1 MKNIIKF
8 AILLMVMGLTASCSK
23 DYLDVNVDPNNPT
36 KVSPDL
42 VLPVAQL
49 YTARIV
55 QGDRRLN
62 HLGNMLMYNWSQ
74 SDGFAWYPDEFKYLV
89 TSSFYQEIF
98 NDSYSTALK
107 QYHVLDNLGSTY
119 DNYKAISMIMKAYHF
134 QLLVDCYGDIPYNE
148 ALGRSLNATPKYDN
162 AQKVYDSLIVDL
174 TRAIN
179 IIDHAVDQKGPGAD
193 DAMFKGNMTDWKR
206 FANSVKLRILVRESD
221 LTAKAGYIQSEI
233 DAINTEGS
241 GFITTD
247 VGVNL
252 GFISKE
258 TGKQNVIWDFLGYDA
273 TGSQTMTGK
282 ATCATDY
289 ILDYLGASKTNDL
302 RISKLYTKSSA
313 TNVYLGV
320 PQGLLDYD
328 TPVVD
333 RFVPENVSLTGTGI
347 LKSATQSAIIFTK
360 AEDYFN
366 QAEAATKGFITVGD
380 GGQALYEQGITASY
394 LYLGLTAT
402 NASDYYTSGLNLV
415 DWTASA
421 NKKEAIIT
429 QKWIAVNG
437 ITAEQSWF
445 DYSRTGYPTGLPIS
459 QLATTPNRPV
469 RLFYVAGELS
479 SNGANVPTQP
489 NAFTAK
495 VFWAN

>member
-1 MKNIIKF
+1 
-8 AILLMVMGLTASCSK
+8 MVLGLTASCSK

-49 YTARIV
+49 YTARVV

-62 HLGNMLMYNWSQ
+62 HLGNMMMYNWSQ
-74 SDGFAWYPDEFKYLV
+74 SDGFAWYSDEFKYLV
-89 TSSFYQEIF
+89 TSSFYQGVF
-98 NDSYSTALK
+98 NDTYSTALK
-107 QYHVLDNLGSTY
+107 QYHVLDNLASNY
-119 DNYKAISMIMKAYHF
+119 DNYKAISKIMKAYHF

-162 AQKVYDSLIVDL
+162 AQKIYDSLIVDL

-179 IIDHAVDQKGPGAD
+179 IIDNAVDQKGPGAD
-193 DAMFKGNMTDWKR
+193 DAMFAGNMLKWKQ
-206 FANSVKLRILVRESD
+206 FANTVKLRILVRESG
-221 LTAKAGYIQSEI
+221 LAAKAGYVQAEI
-233 DAINTEGS
+233 DAIDAEGS
-241 GFITTD
+241 GYITTD
-247 VGVNL
+247 VGVNP
-252 GFISKE
+252 GYIPKE

-289 ILDYLGASKTNDL
+289 ILTYLGPTITNDP
-302 RISKLYTKSSA
+302 RIDRIYSKPA
-313 TNVYLGV
+313 TGHLGV

-328 TPVVD
+328 TPVPD
-333 RFVPENVSLTGTGI
+333 AFVPEKVSLTGPGI
-347 LKSATQSAIIFTK
+347 LKSAGQSSIIFTK

-366 QAEAATKGFITVGD
+366 QAEAANKGFISVTD
-380 GGQALYEQGITASY
+380 GGRDLYEKGITASF
-394 LYLGLTAT
+394 LYLGLTAEKAT
-402 NASDYYTSGLNLV
+402 TYYLQSKNNVGWLI
-415 DWTASA
+415 SS
-421 NKKEAIIT
+421 NKLEAIIT

-445 DYSRTGYPTGLPIS
+445 DYSRTGFPAGLPIS
-459 QLATTPNRPV
+459 LLATTPNRPV

-489 NAFTAK
+489 NAFTSK